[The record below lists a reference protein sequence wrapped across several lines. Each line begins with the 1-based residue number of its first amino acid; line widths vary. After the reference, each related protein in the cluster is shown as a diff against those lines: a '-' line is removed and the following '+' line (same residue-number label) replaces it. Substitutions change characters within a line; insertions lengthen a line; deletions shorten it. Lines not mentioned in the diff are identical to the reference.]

1 MDSNPSQKNRPFL
14 FFLLVF
20 ILSIPIWL
28 IGGSQLPLPVEL
40 PVSALMSFCPLIAAA
55 ILTFQKDGSTG
66 IKKLLQKTFDHKK
79 ITNKIWY
86 IPILL
91 LNPILFF
98 SSYIIMRLI
107 GVPLPEPNISLLLAP
122 LFFVIFFLSAAGE
135 ELGWMGYAIEPLQS
149 RWGALS
155 AGLILGLIWAIWHV
169 VPDLQLNQP
178 LDWILWHRLGTIGLR
193 ILIVWIYDN
202 AGRSVFAAILF
213 HDMNNLSWAM
223 FPNFGSHYDPMIT
236 SLLIILTTGLVI
248 LSWRSNAHH
257 QLANRS

>member
-1 MDSNPSQKNRPFL
+1 MDSNPSQKNRPLL
-14 FFLLVF
+14 FFLLLF

-28 IGGSQLPLPVEL
+28 IGSSQLPLPVEL

-55 ILTFQKDGSTG
+55 ILTWQQDGSHG
-66 IKKLLQKTFDHKK
+66 IQELLQKTFDHKK

-91 LNPILFF
+91 WNPILSFL
-98 SSYIIMRLI
+98 SYVIMRLV
-107 GVPLPEPNISLLLAP
+107 GLPLPEPNISLLMAP
-122 LFFVIFFLSAAGE
+122 LLFIIFFLSAVGE
-135 ELGWMGYAIEPLQS
+135 ELGWMGYTLEPLQN
-149 RWGALS
+149 RWGALRAS
-155 AGLILGLIWAIWHV
+155 ILLGLIWAIWHV
-169 VPDLQLNQP
+169 IPDLQLNQP

-193 ILIVWIYDN
+193 ILIVWIYNN

-236 SLLIILTTGLVI
+236 SSLILLTTGVVSLG
-248 LSWRSNAHH
+248 WRANAHN
-257 QLANRS
+257 QLSNRS